1 MNPQLSTN
9 SNLLPPY
16 LFLALTLYRLHRPSR
31 ALGCAFLGGD
41 WSRLLASHSLGDVGG
56 GAAGKFT
63 RMLCAICAAGPLA
76 PTWHRILRR
85 LRLHRTIARSATRI
99 MLRMTACLAPWAMT
113 TCNNTFASGLCPR
126 RETTKQTY
134 QIPTTYSTRYL
145 CLGKEKKIVIWLY
158 PFQSGGDLGAK
169 YV

>member
-145 CLGKEKKIVIWLY
+145 CLGKEKRSSYGYAFKAPLSFY
-158 PFQSGGDLGAK
+158 YTGPR
-169 YV
+169 